1 MGRIITG
8 CSQMAQPQEGI
19 WLTRTQNRYCLLPLL
34 EVTQP
39 QISPAIDSYP
49 RKTNDSNFVEG
60 HVQGTVDQPQDKG
73 EINNLLAIGVFLKTT
88 IAS

>member
-1 MGRIITG
+1 
-8 CSQMAQPQEGI
+8 MAY
-19 WLTRTQNRYCLLPLL
+19 TYTNRHCLLPLL